1 MTTTD
6 KSLFRDAL
14 VAAAEAVVAAKD
26 ILTHADQAIG
36 DGDHGVG
43 MARGFRAFVDVVSK
57 LDGSDPTACLQAG
70 GKALMM
76 TSGGASGAIFGT
88 FFQTSGKVADQAAGT
103 EPGPLAAAFGAG
115 LAAVKER
122 GKANAGDKTM
132 IDAAEPAIAALAAH
146 AGEPMPAALAAMAA
160 ASRKGMEATKDMVA
174 TTGKARALGERSL
187 GHPDPGAMTFTI
199 FCEALATKMAG

>member
-1 MTTTD
+1 MTSME
-6 KSLFRDAL
+6 KAGFREAL

-26 ILTHADQAIG
+26 ELTRADQAIG

-43 MARGFRAFVDVVSK
+43 MARGFRAFADAVARLEGADAA
-57 LDGSDPTACLQAG
+57 ACLQAG

-88 FFQTSGKVADQAAGT
+88 FFSASGKAADAAVATEAGSLARAFAAGL
-103 EPGPLAAAFGAG
+103 E
-115 LAAVKER
+115 AVKDR
-122 GKANAGDKTM
+122 GKAKAGDKTM
-132 IDAAEPAIAALAAH
+132 IDAAEPAIEALAAQ
-146 AGEPMPAALAAMAA
+146 GEASLSDALPAMAKA
-160 ASRKGMEATKDMVA
+160 AREGMEATRTMVA

-199 FCEALATKMAG
+199 FCEALAARMA